1 MIPAWAGGY
10 VGIPF
15 VGLGRDRDGCDC
27 WGLVRLILA
36 ERTGLVLPCWAT
48 AYESEANRHGV
59 LGLAEEQ
66 KSEGPWRRI
75 EPPAERAF
83 DVIEMTQPVRIPS
96 GAGTFGWG
104 FLAIHAGLV
113 VTPGWLIHV
122 EHATAA
128 LLVEYRRLPMRNR
141 VVAFWRHRELDDAA

>member
-1 MIPAWAGGY
+1 MIPLWAGDY
-10 VGIPF
+10 VGIRF
-15 VGLGRDRDGCDC
+15 VDLGRDRDGCDC

-36 ERTGLVLPCWAT
+36 ERAGLAVPCWAT
-48 AYESEANRHGV
+48 AYESEANRKRV
-59 LGLAEEQ
+59 LGLAEDQ
-66 KSEGPWRRI
+66 KSDGPWRRI
-75 EPPAERAF
+75 EPPAERMF
-83 DVIEMTQPVRIPS
+83 DVVELTQPV
-96 GAGTFGWG
+96 ATCNGWR

-128 LLVEYRRLPMRNR
+128 LLVDYRRLPMRNR